1 MKERV
6 LVIAAHP
13 DDELL
18 GCGGTIALHSL
29 VGDDVSIIIA
39 AEGATS
45 RGDINQENIFENETN
60 YLKECSQ
67 NAAALLGVKNVKML
81 ELPDNRMDS
90 LDRLDLIKLI
100 EFNLNRIKPTVVYTH
115 HSGDLNVD
123 HRRLHEA
130 VVTACRPKPNFFV
143 KRILTFETLSSTEW
157 QSNGNGAFFQ
167 PNWYVDISS
176 VLEKKINAL
185 SFYESEICDWP
196 HPRSKE
202 AIAILAK
209 YRGSQVGK
217 NAAEG
222 FFLLR
227 NIQ

>member
-1 MKERV
+1 MLERV

-29 VGDDVSIIIA
+29 AGDDVFIIIA

-45 RGDINQENIFENETN
+45 RGDINQEKIFENETN

-67 NAAALLGVKNVKML
+67 KAAALLGVKNLKML

-157 QSNGNGAFFQ
+157 QSHGNGAFFQ

-185 SFYESEICDWP
+185 SFYDSEICDWP

-202 AIAILAK
+202 AIKCLAN
-209 YRGSQVGK
+209 YRGSQIGK